1 LLLVV
6 VGCARRDVV
15 EVLELFGH
23 VIGIVVEPAEPSGVA
38 LLDRTAGTAFLGFPP
53 LVATALLLGRA
64 KVAVGRGSA
73 AGRGLG
79 ETTPR
84 ARAAKAAA
92 AAAGPRP
99 TESTTGP
106 RSSEATSAR
115 AEAAGSFLART
126 RLTYREAAAHE
137 GLLVEALD
145 GLF

>member
-1 LLLVV
+1 
-6 VGCARRDVV
+6 
-15 EVLELFGH
+15 
-23 VIGIVVEPAEPSGVA
+23 
-38 LLDRTAGTAFLGFPP
+38 
-53 LVATALLLGRA
+53 
-64 KVAVGRGSA
+64 AVGRGSA

-145 GLF
+145 GLFGDLSFEELDEGESAGAACLTVDRNDDVGRIADGCEMRPQVRLGCPIRHVADEQTYSH